1 MDKSIFAAPS
11 SVFGSNIGR
20 NLTTREVTGDPDEDD
35 SPRDHNDKVH
45 DIPRVPERT
54 DVCQNGGGLEWK
66 WCSNYFVGI
75 FSLTFVKSETKHTNF
90 ELY

>member
-54 DVCQNGGGLEWK
+54 DVCQNGGVGWNGNGAQIIL
-66 WCSNYFVGI
+66 SAYF
-75 FSLTFVKSETKHTNF
+75 H
-90 ELY
+90 

>member
-11 SVFGSNIGR
+11 SVLGSNIGR

-54 DVCQNGGGLEWK
+54 EQIFAKMVKGWNGNGAQMR
-66 WCSNYFVGI
+66 F
-75 FSLTFVKSETKHTNF
+75 
-90 ELY
+90 